1 MLLSLAVLFGQKKLS
16 EEIFAGFVGIY
27 LVMFG
32 NTEGIWLGRRG
43 LER

>member
-1 MLLSLAVLFGQKKLS
+1 MLFLAALFEQKKLS

-27 LVMFG
+27 LAVLGYM
-32 NTEGIWLGRRG
+32 EDIWWGQRR